1 MSLSVFSTEFD
12 GGQAGERERRR
23 VDMRQRVGLL
33 GDDRRRDRK
42 LLAIGAF
49 TPALEHAEHRVAG
62 FEVGDAGADSGDH
75 AGKIAARNEGRLG
88 VGMPRIGASA
98 EFPVSGIDTGG
109 MNIDQDLP
117 GRGGRIRQVAIAQH
131 FRSAEL
137 FEIDRFHRNKP
148 PGPNF
153 FKAVPIT

>member
-12 GGQAGERERRR
+12 GGQAGERERGR

-33 GDDRRRDRK
+33 GDDGCCDRQ
-42 LLAIGAF
+42 LLAISAF
-49 TPALEHAEHRVAG
+49 AAALEHAEHRIARLQ
-62 FEVGDAGADSGDH
+62 VGDAGAYSGDH
-75 AGKIAARNEGRLG
+75 AGKVTARNEGRLRI
-88 VGMPRIGASA
+88 GMPRIGARA
-98 EFPVSGIDTGG
+98 EFPVGGIDTGG

-117 GRGGRIRQVAIAQH
+117 GRGHGVRQVAIAQY

-137 FEIDRFHRNKP
+137 FEIDRFHCNKP
-148 PGPNF
+148 PGPIF